1 MFTRGSR
8 VAEPVIPV
16 PIKFGLGLGLDMA
29 ATIDVLELSS
39 TTAFSF

>member
-16 PIKFGLGLGLDMA
+16 PIKFGLSLGLDMA
-29 ATIDVLELSS
+29 AIDVLELSS